1 VASDLHFFCG
11 VSMARSGL
19 LCNGEIACF
28 ACAVWLFTL
37 VYSKQYTLNMI
48 KRNKERLLYCS
59 IGSLKGL
66 NTMLHV
72 CRPPSFVHILEC
84 LSANVVDSVYM
95 AIVLC
100 LHKLTPSV
108 ISINDNIIEYPL
120 LSVNYAYVIT
130 LVTTMNP

>member
-1 VASDLHFFCG
+1 
-11 VSMARSGL
+11 
-19 LCNGEIACF
+19 
-28 ACAVWLFTL
+28 
-37 VYSKQYTLNMI
+37 
-48 KRNKERLLYCS
+48 
-59 IGSLKGL
+59 
-66 NTMLHV
+66 MLHV

-84 LSANVVDSVYM
+84 FSANVVDSVYM

-130 LVTTMNP
+130 LVNHHESVVCDWPISLNRQKS